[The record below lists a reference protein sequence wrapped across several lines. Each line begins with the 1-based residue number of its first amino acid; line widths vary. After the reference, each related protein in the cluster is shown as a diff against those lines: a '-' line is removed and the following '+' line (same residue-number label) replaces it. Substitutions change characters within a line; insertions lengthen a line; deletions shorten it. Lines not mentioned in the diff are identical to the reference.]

1 MMTYFRIQA
10 LSHGSGPLA
19 PGHMAMPLPGVT
31 SPGHDTG
38 TALKAEVF
46 TS

>member
-1 MMTYFRIQA
+1 
-10 LSHGSGPLA
+10 
-19 PGHMAMPLPGVT
+19 MPLPGVT